1 MKNVIS
7 IKGAREHNL
16 KNIDLEIPRNKF
28 VVITG
33 LSGSGKSSLAFD
45 TLYAEGQRRYVE
57 SLSSYARQFLGLM
70 EKPDVDKIEGLSPA
84 ISIDQKSTSSN
95 PRSTVGTITEI
106 YDYLRLL
113 YANVGEVHCSE
124 CGKMVASQTIP
135 EIVSQILKEKKE
147 SKILILSPIVRGE
160 KGEQKQILE
169 KTKKDGFVRIRL
181 NGVVINL
188 DDKIEIDKNK
198 KNNIEIVVDRITLP
212 APSKGG
218 DDPKSDS
225 LRVRLSDSVE
235 VALRH
240 SKGVVSIYNTD
251 TKEEKAF
258 SENFACV
265 NCGISLPEISP
276 RSFSFN
282 SPQGACPKCTGLGRT
297 LEVDAKLAIPNPRL
311 TIAEGAIRP
320 WARSSVSNTSWHV
333 RILEAVGKKYGFNV
347 NTPIEKLKPGIS
359 DMIMNGTLNEQ
370 YILKYRTASGRIQE
384 YPVTYEGVIKNMQRR
399 YKETDSD
406 IARREIE
413 RFMREKVCDLC
424 HGKRLKKEILGVRVG
439 GRSIDLVV
447 EDNVEGLILFFQNLP
462 SKLGDKQKEIAKNII
477 KEINARLRFL
487 VDVGLSY
494 ITIDRSAYTLSGGE
508 AQRIRLAT
516 QIGSGLTG
524 VLYILDE
531 PTIGLHQRDTKKLI
545 KTLEDLRDLDNTV
558 IVVEHD
564 QQIMMSADHLIDIG
578 PFAGEH
584 GGKVVAQGSP
594 GQVKKNKNSLT
605 GKYLSGKLEIETPNK
620 RRKGNGKFLE
630 IIGATENNLKNID
643 VKIPL
648 GEFIC
653 VTGVSGSGKS
663 SLVNDILAK
672 RLSVEYH
679 GSLQEP
685 GKCKEIKGVSYL
697 DKVINIDQSA
707 IGRSPRSNPA
717 TYTGLFTAVREIF
730 ASTKEAKA
738 RGYDEG
744 RFSFNVKG
752 GRCEACRGDGVN
764 KIEMHFLPDVYVICD
779 VCHGKRYTQEV
790 LDIYYKDKNIA
801 DVLDSTIEDAL
812 KFFENIPLL
821 KQKLEVLN
829 KVGLGYMKLGQS
841 ATTLSG
847 GEAQRVKLA
856 TELSRRATGK
866 TLYILDEPT
875 TGLHFDDT
883 KRLLHVLQALVD
895 KGNSIL
901 IIEHNLDV
909 IKCSDWIIDLGPEG
923 GNKGGYIVAEGTPE
937 AVAKNKK
944 SYTGEYLKK
953 ILK

>member
-1 MKNVIS
+1 MKNIIS

-16 KNIDLEIPRNKF
+16 KNIDLEIPRNKL

-113 YANVGEVHCSE
+113 FANIGVVYCPN
-124 CGKMVASQTIP
+124 CGKLVSSQSAS
-135 EIVSQILKEKKE
+135 EIVTQILKMKKG
-147 SKILILSPIVRGE
+147 SKLLILSPLVREE
-160 KGEQKQILE
+160 KGEQKQIIE
-169 KTKKDGFVRIRL
+169 KVKKDGFVRIRL
-181 NGVVINL
+181 NGVVIGL
-188 DDKIEIDKNK
+188 DDKLEIDKNK
-198 KNNIEIVVDRITLP
+198 RNNLEIVVDRIVL
-212 APSKGG
+212 
-218 DDPKSDS
+218 DDPKSNN
-225 LRVRLSDSVE
+225 LRIRLHDSVE
-235 VALRH
+235 IALRH
-240 SKGVVSIYNTD
+240 GNGVVLIENMD
-251 TKEEKAF
+251 EKREELF
-258 SENFACV
+258 SEHFACA
-265 NCGISLPEISP
+265 NCAISLPEITS
-276 RSFSFN
+276 RLFSFN
-282 SPQGACPKCTGLGRT
+282 SPQGACPKCTGLGKT
-297 LEVDAKLAIPNPRL
+297 LEIDQALAIPNKRL

-320 WARSSVSNTSWHV
+320 WARSLVTNTSWHV
-333 RILEAVGKKYGFNV
+333 RILEAVGKKHGFNV
-347 NTPIEKLKPGIS
+347 NTPIEKFKPEAI
-359 DMIMNGTLNEQ
+359 DIIMNGTGNEQ
-370 YILKYRTASGRIQE
+370 YILKYRTASGRIAE
-384 YPVTYEGVIKNMQRR
+384 YPVTYEGLTQNLQRR

-413 RFMREKVCDLC
+413 KFMRERICPEC
-424 HGKRLKKEILGVRVG
+424 HGKRLKKEVLGVKVG
-439 GRSIDLVV
+439 NRSIDLVV
-447 EDNVEGLILFFQNLP
+447 EDNVENLIHFFNDLP
-462 SKLGDKQKEIAKNII
+462 KELNEKQKEIAKNII
-477 KEINARLRFL
+477 KEINARLKFL
-487 VDVGLSY
+487 VDVGLGY
-494 ITIDRSAYTLSGGE
+494 ITINRSAYTLSGGE

-531 PTIGLHQRDTKKLI
+531 PTIGLHQKDTGKLI

-564 QQIMMSADHLIDIG
+564 QQVMEKADYLIDIG

-584 GGKVVAQGSP
+584 GGKIVAQGKP
-594 GQVKKNKNSLT
+594 EQVKKDKNSLT
-605 GKYLSGKLEIETPNK
+605 GKYLSGKLEIETPKK

-630 IIGATENNLKNID
+630 IIGAEENNLKNID

-648 GEFIC
+648 GEFVC

-663 SLVNDILAK
+663 SLINDILAK

-679 GSLQEP
+679 GSTQEP
-685 GKCKEIKGVSYL
+685 GKCKEIKGVSNL

-717 TYTGLFTAVREIF
+717 TYTGLFTVVRELF
-730 ASTKEAKA
+730 SSTKEAKA
-738 RGYDEG
+738 RGYNEG

-752 GRCEACRGDGVN
+752 GRCENCKGDGVI
-764 KIEMHFLPDVYVICD
+764 KIEMHFLPDVYVTCD
-779 VCHGKRYTQEV
+779 VCHGKRYTEEV

-801 DVLDSTIEDAL
+801 DVLDLTIEDAL

-821 KQKLEVLN
+821 KQKLEILN

-875 TGLHFDDT
+875 TGLHFDDI

-901 IIEHNLDV
+901 VIEHNLDV
-909 IKCSDWIIDLGPEG
+909 IKCSDHIIDLGPEG
-923 GNKGGYIVAEGTPE
+923 GDKGGEIVAEGTPE
-937 AVAKNKK
+937 QVSKIKK

>member
-113 YANVGEVHCSE
+113 YANVGTIYCPE
-124 CGKMVASQTIP
+124 CGKMVTSQTVP
-135 EIVSQILKEKKE
+135 EIVSQILKEKKD
-147 SKILILSPIVRGE
+147 SKLLILSPIVRGE

-181 NGVVINL
+181 NGVVLNL

-198 KNNIEIVVDRITLP
+198 KNNIEIVVDRIAL
-212 APSKGG
+212 
-218 DDPKSDS
+218 DDPKSES

-235 VALRH
+235 VSLRH
-240 SKGVVSIYNTD
+240 SQGVVSIYNTD
-251 TKEEKAF
+251 TKEEKVF
-258 SENFACV
+258 SENFACAA
-265 NCGISLPEISP
+265 CGISISEITP

-282 SPQGACPKCTGLGRT
+282 SPQGACPKCTGLGRI

-347 NTPIEKLKPGIS
+347 NTSIEKLKPGVLDI
-359 DMIMNGTLNEQ
+359 IMNGTGNEQ
-370 YILKYRTASGRIQE
+370 YVLKYKTASGRIAE
-384 YPVTYEGVIKNMQRR
+384 YPVAYEGVIKNMQRR

-413 RFMREKVCDLC
+413 KFMREKVCDLC
-424 HGKRLKKEILGVRVG
+424 HGKRLKKEILGIKVG
-439 GRSIDLVV
+439 DRSIDMVV
-447 EDNVEGLILFFQNLP
+447 EDNVEGLISFFGALP
-462 SKLGDKQKEIAKNII
+462 KKLTDKNREIAKNIV
-477 KEINARLRFL
+477 KEINARLQFL
-487 VDVGLSY
+487 VDVGLGY
-494 ITIDRSAYTLSGGE
+494 ITIDRAAYTLSGGE

-545 KTLEDLRDLDNTV
+545 KTLEDLRDLDNTL

-564 QQIMMSADHLIDIG
+564 EQVMMASDYLIDIG
-578 PFAGEH
+578 PRAGEH
-584 GGKVVAQGSP
+584 GGRVIAQGSP
-594 GQVKKNKNSLT
+594 EQVKRNKNSLT
-605 GKYLSGKLEIETPNK
+605 GQYLSGKLEIETPNK
-620 RRKGNGKFLE
+620 RRKGNGKSLE

-648 GEFIC
+648 NEFVC

-672 RLSVEYH
+672 RLSAEYH

-685 GKCKEIKGVSYL
+685 GKCKEIKGVNNL

-717 TYTGLFTAVREIF
+717 TYTGLFTTIREIF

-738 RGYDEG
+738 RGYNEG

-752 GRCEACRGDGVN
+752 GRCENCKGDGVI
-764 KIEMHFLPDVYVICD
+764 KIEMHFLPDVYVTCD

-801 DVLDSTIEDAL
+801 DVLDLTIEDAF
-812 KFFENIPLL
+812 KFFENIPQL
-821 KQKLEVLN
+821 KTKLEVLN

-847 GEAQRVKLA
+847 GEAQRVKLS

-883 KRLLHVLQALVD
+883 KRLLAVLQALVD

-901 IIEHNLDV
+901 VIEHNLDV

-923 GNKGGYIVAEGTPE
+923 GNKGGEIVAEGTPE
-937 AVAKNKK
+937 TVAKNKK
-944 SYTGEYLKK
+944 SATGEYLKN

>member
-16 KNIDLEIPRNKF
+16 KNVDLEIPRNKL

-113 YANVGEVHCSE
+113 YANVGIVHCPD
-124 CGKMVASQTIP
+124 CGKIINSQTVS
-135 EIVSQILKEKKE
+135 EIVPQILKEKKD
-147 SKILILSPIVRGE
+147 SKLLILSPIVRGE
-160 KGEQKQILE
+160 KGEQKQVLE
-169 KTKKDGFVRIRL
+169 KAKKDGFVRIRL

-188 DDKIEIDKNK
+188 DDKIEIDKNS
-198 KNNIEIVVDRITLP
+198 KNNIEIVVDRITI
-212 APSKGG
+212 

-225 LRVRLSDSVE
+225 LRIRLSDSVE
-235 VALRH
+235 VASRH
-240 SKGVVSIYNTD
+240 SKGIVSIYNTE
-251 TKEEKAF
+251 TKEEKMF
-258 SENFACV
+258 SENFACPD
-265 NCGISLPEISP
+265 CGISIPEISP

-282 SPQGACPKCTGLGRT
+282 SPIGACPKCTGLGRT
-297 LEVDAKLAIPNPRL
+297 LEVDEKLAIPNHRL
-311 TIAEGAIRP
+311 TILEGAIRP
-320 WARSSVSNTSWHV
+320 WSRSSVSNTSWHV
-333 RILEAVGKKYGFNV
+333 RILEEVGKKHGFNV
-347 NTPIEKLKPGIS
+347 NTPIEKMKPGVLDI
-359 DMIMNGTLNEQ
+359 IMNGTGDEK
-370 YILKYRTASGRIQE
+370 YVLKYKTASGKIAE
-384 YPVTYEGVIKNMQRR
+384 YPVNYEGVIKNMQRR

-406 IARREIE
+406 IARRDIE
-413 RFMREKVCDLC
+413 KFMREKVCDSC
-424 HGKRLKKEILGVRVG
+424 HGKRLKKEILGIKVAD
-439 GRSIDLVV
+439 RSIDMVV
-447 EDNVEGLILFFQNLP
+447 EDNIEGLISFFDSLP
-462 SKLGDKQKEIAKNII
+462 KKLNDKQKEISKNII

-487 VDVGLSY
+487 VDVGLGY
-494 ITIDRSAYTLSGGE
+494 ITINRSAYTLSGGE

-564 QQIMMSADHLIDIG
+564 EQVMMAADYLIDIG
-578 PFAGEH
+578 PGAGEH
-584 GGKVVAQGSP
+584 GGRVVSCGIP
-594 GQVKKNKNSLT
+594 EYVKKDKNSLT
-605 GKYLSGKLEIETPNK
+605 GKYLSGKLEIETPKK
-620 RRKGNGKFLE
+620 RRKGNGKILE

-648 GEFIC
+648 GEFVC

-672 RLSVEYH
+672 RLSAEYH

-685 GKCKEIKGVSYL
+685 GKCKEIKGVSHL

-717 TYTGLFTAVREIF
+717 TYTGLFTVVREIF

-738 RGYDEG
+738 RGYSEG

-764 KIEMHFLPDVYVICD
+764 KIEMHFLPDVYVTCD

-801 DVLDSTIEDAL
+801 DVLDLTIEDAL

-821 KQKLEVLN
+821 KTKLDVLN

-847 GEAQRVKLA
+847 GEAQRIKLA

-883 KRLLHVLQALVD
+883 KRLLVVLQALVD

-901 IIEHNLDV
+901 VIEHNIDV
-909 IKCSDWIIDLGPEG
+909 IKCADWVIDLGPEG
-923 GNKGGYIVAEGTPE
+923 GNKGGEIIVEGIPE
-937 AVAKNKK
+937 VIAKNKK
-944 SYTGEYLKK
+944 SYTGQHLNEVL
-953 ILK
+953 